1 MITKQTKDYGD
12 LFKRASETL
21 RKYNVDHKLISEAGG
36 EPILKTNYVEVE
48 VTEDDYSPNEY
59 YILSDGKYILDK
71 RTTFT
76 PNETYYYDASERITS
91 LDEYF
96 SYIEDLNIINR
107 RYTILPLDEDPF
119 VIDANT
125 RTITVPKSFRD
136 NGISVQGDEAA
147 ETIYFKI
154 DRFFDATDL
163 DMMDIYIQWR
173 SSEVDENG
181 KPVEKVSPIWVKDI
195 ESQPGYI
202 IFGWA
207 ISSKATA
214 VEGKIQFSVRFFK
227 YDEEEER
234 LTYSLATLPCTAEIK
249 PSLDFNLPEIIKDKV
264 DIDDPNDLI
273 SNRFVNSTGVTG
285 GVPAIAPLFLKDLG
299 EDGIPFTDEKDRKA
313 KELFLDKATGT
324 KVDYVEAVSLDGGA
338 ITYTWKKYNIDTG
351 TREQGKGADGEDVM
365 PYETT
370 YILTKDT
377 SRNDKKVYYIP
388 ATSGDGVQG
397 YTQYL
402 GSIPPENDSVE
413 VYEKVSQ
420 GTMKTVGKYMVTST
434 NRVKQNRKTT
444 DSTIVY
450 IKRPSEVVIANKGNI
465 VDKDNAVIA
474 SAIVPFQD
482 PDSDVPTSTRFFI
495 KASTQDTVD
504 KKPNELTYQWYKKN
518 INSDPKTDDDWVAI
532 GTNGK
537 SSSYEVFGEDDYV
550 QNEGRKGDG
559 YYKAIVTN
567 TLNKETTS
575 TSSSVCRVT
584 HPATAMNLTETDLAM
599 SYKEACKTGFVVKA
613 TAPADAYESRTAED
627 TVTYQWYRY
636 RRSNSATEQADEAK
650 AEKQEYKFDG
660 DYKLEGYTSP
670 VFKPTGHE
678 DWVGYKYFCEVTN
691 VYNGS
696 KAVKCSRFFILN
708 KDSDA
713 DDF

>member
-1 MITKQTKDYGD
+1 
-12 LFKRASETL
+12 
-21 RKYNVDHKLISEAGG
+21 
-36 EPILKTNYVEVE
+36 
-48 VTEDDYSPNEY
+48 
-59 YILSDGKYILDK
+59 
-71 RTTFT
+71 
-76 PNETYYYDASERITS
+76 
-91 LDEYF
+91 
-96 SYIEDLNIINR
+96 
-107 RYTILPLDEDPF
+107 
-119 VIDANT
+119 
-125 RTITVPKSFRD
+125 
-136 NGISVQGDEAA
+136 
-147 ETIYFKI
+147 
-154 DRFFDATDL
+154 
-163 DMMDIYIQWR
+163 
-173 SSEVDENG
+173 
-181 KPVEKVSPIWVKDI
+181 
-195 ESQPGYI
+195 
-202 IFGWA
+202 
-207 ISSKATA
+207 
-214 VEGKIQFSVRFFK
+214 
-227 YDEEEER
+227 
-234 LTYSLATLPCTAEIK
+234 
-249 PSLDFNLPEIIKDKV
+249 
-264 DIDDPNDLI
+264 
-273 SNRFVNSTGVTG
+273 
-285 GVPAIAPLFLKDLG
+285 
-299 EDGIPFTDEKDRKA
+299 
-313 KELFLDKATGT
+313 
-324 KVDYVEAVSLDGGA
+324 
-338 ITYTWKKYNIDTG
+338 
-351 TREQGKGADGEDVM
+351 M

-388 ATSGDGVQG
+388 ANSEDGVQG

-402 GSIPPENDSVE
+402 GSIPPENSSVE

-465 VDKDNAVIA
+465 VDKDNVAIA

-482 PDSDVPTSTRFFI
+482 PESDVPTSTKFFI
-495 KASTQDTVD
+495 KASTQDTAD

-518 INSDPKTDDDWVAI
+518 INGDPKTDDDWVAI

-550 QNEGRKGDG
+550 KNEGRKGDG
-559 YYKAIVTN
+559 YYKAIITN
-567 TLNKETTS
+567 TLNKESTS

-584 HPATAMNLTETDLAM
+584 HPATAMNISESDLSM
-599 SYKEACKTGFVVKA
+599 SYKEACKNGFVVKV
-613 TAPADAYESRTAED
+613 TAPEDAYESRTADD

-636 RRSNSATEQADEAK
+636 RRANSATEQADEAK

-670 VFKPTGHE
+670 TFKPTGHE

-691 VYNGS
+691 IYNGS